1 MHFRIG
7 MHFSGLAFVVLEFF
21 WIVVWFALTIWYN
34 TSYWYAT
41 VPPIPTSTVVLEES
55 LYTLALRLI
64 GVAII
69 FASAIKLHHKY
80 HQRLRAKESG
90 EPVKAQKE
98 SEEQNEAHWIWGI
111 FVLFGVFATVR
122 PLILSWIAFYDPARG
137 SYWMAH
143 AAITTSAII
152 LSGLEFL
159 WYFGMLFFL
168 NCSCHVT
175 GKKHYGTKR
184 EENVEDMRY
193 QALQTVRLKN
203 K

>member
-1 MHFRIG
+1 MHIS

-21 WIVVWFALTIWYN
+21 WIVAWFAITIWYN
-34 TSYWYAT
+34 TNYWYAT

-55 LYTLALRLI
+55 LYTLAVRLI

-69 FASAIKLHHKY
+69 FASAIKLHRKY
-80 HQRLRAKESG
+80 HHKLREKQSGETQPTKPKKESD
-90 EPVKAQKE
+90 
-98 SEEQNEAHWIWGI
+98 EAHWIWGI

-122 PLILSWIAFYDPARG
+122 PLILSWIAFYDPVRG

-152 LSGLEFL
+152 LSGLEFV
-159 WYFGMLFFL
+159 WYFGMLFL
-168 NCSCHVT
+168 LHCHVDIDFHHRKKQRYEREKGEDT
-175 GKKHYGTKR
+175 GSP
-184 EENVEDMRY
+184 Y
-193 QALQTVRLKN
+193 QSLQTVKLK

>member
-1 MHFRIG
+1 MHFS

-69 FASAIKLHHKY
+69 FASAIKLHKKY
-80 HQRLRAKESG
+80 QHSDDKEKA
-90 EPVKAQKE
+90 KAQKE
-98 SEEQNEAHWIWGI
+98 SKEQNEAHWIWGI

-152 LSGLEFL
+152 LSGLEFV

-168 NCSCHVT
+168 NCHCGIGGHHHHHHHRRQHYEKEKGEDT
-175 GKKHYGTKR
+175 GSP
-184 EENVEDMRY
+184 Y
-193 QALQTVRLKN
+193 QSLQTVKLK